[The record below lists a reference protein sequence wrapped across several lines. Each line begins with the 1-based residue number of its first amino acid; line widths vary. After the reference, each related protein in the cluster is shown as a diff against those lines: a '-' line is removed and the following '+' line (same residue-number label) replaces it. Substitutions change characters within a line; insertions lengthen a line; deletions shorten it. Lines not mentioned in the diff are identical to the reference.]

1 MAMSEMLE
9 GGMGLGKGAFTQIGF
24 GVAGITAA
32 MKAINTVETGQMGVR
47 TRFKRVVFDK
57 QGNPKMAKP
66 GKHFTFPGVQSVNV
80 ISTQDHSQDLG
91 RKRIDR
97 QIDNRQQQI
106 EVVSSVVWRVIAEGN
121 NPYKAIYEVDSLP
134 EAVTNKCSSGLYATV
149 RGLNESDI
157 YNEEAVMDGV
167 MTWCEQPLLEYGV
180 ALRSV
185 NIHEISRSIGQML
198 CEAASGSNTP
208 DKLPNVLAVLASS
221 GDTEDSTPNL
231 TIVQ

>member
-1 MAMSEMLE
+1 MAMAEMIE
-9 GGMGLGKGAFTQIGF
+9 GSMGLGKGALTQIGVGIA
-24 GVAGITAA
+24 GVTAA

-97 QIDNRQQQI
+97 VIDSRQQQI
-106 EVVSSVVWRVIAEGN
+106 EVVSSVVWRVIAEGD
-121 NPYKAIYEVDSLP
+121 NPYKALYEVDNLP
-134 EAVTNKCSSGLYATV
+134 EAVTNKCNSGLYATV

-157 YNEEAVMDGV
+157 YNEEAVMEGV

-198 CEAASGSNTP
+198 CEAAGGTSPNNIPQAFVALTSGGG
-208 DKLPNVLAVLASS
+208 A
-221 GDTEDSTPNL
+221 EDGSTGL
-231 TIVQ
+231 SIVQ